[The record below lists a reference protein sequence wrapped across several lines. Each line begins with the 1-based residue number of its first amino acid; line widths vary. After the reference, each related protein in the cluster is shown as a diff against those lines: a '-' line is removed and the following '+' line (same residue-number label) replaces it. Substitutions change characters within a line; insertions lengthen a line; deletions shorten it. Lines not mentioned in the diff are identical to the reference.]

1 MIFSSQPI
9 SGFSAILAGQL
20 YLVGLVFPETD
31 FCALNSSLVLVK
43 MVKKW
48 PNST

>member
-20 YLVGLVFPETD
+20 SVVGLAFLKTD
-31 FCALNSSLVLVK
+31 FGALDSSLVRVK
-43 MVKKW
+43 MAKKW